1 MNILI
6 LGANGYLGSKIAHA
20 LYNRKVNIVC
30 AKRAGSDLA
39 RLSDL
44 MNADSVKLIPATVEA
59 IESALQYTQFDW
71 VLNMAC
77 NYGRNN
83 GLYDGV
89 LEANIEFPLKI
100 LDKVVEKGGRK
111 FLTIGTG
118 LPDRFNMY
126 SFSKKI
132 FSELGKFY
140 TEKYDMEF
148 YNLKLE
154 MFYGSDEP
162 RNRFIPH
169 LIHNML
175 EGNDINVTIGT
186 QHRDII
192 SVNDIINV
200 ILKIIDGQYT
210 GEGYLE
216 IPVGTGIAPTIS
228 EIVDFVWDET
238 GRKSFVNKGGIPL
251 RENEPDSVADTK
263 FLNATNEW
271 HPIFWKDGIRQMI
284 GDIKEQMDNNI

>member
-210 GEGYLE
+210 GEG
-216 IPVGTGIAPTIS
+216 
-228 EIVDFVWDET
+228 
-238 GRKSFVNKGGIPL
+238 
-251 RENEPDSVADTK
+251 
-263 FLNATNEW
+263 
-271 HPIFWKDGIRQMI
+271 
-284 GDIKEQMDNNI
+284 